1 MKATTV
7 VALLLHL
14 TCYLSQERFRVSAYI
29 SDPWRQRLPACSP
42 LVPSSSILGDLSSV
56 VSRRSRSIDRLR
68 SSFAPSSRIKINDCH
83 ISAALKATPSRRFS
97 ENEEGEEEDVD
108 NVIRRKPKAS
118 SDDVT
123 STFDLDPLVVDTSLS
138 FRRIS
143 WLSWWSQVILTTVS
157 SVTLLFARNVVVARR
172 GGVAISGT
180 SVFWLAGWG
189 IVASLTSIVWT
200 WGGARLSRR
209 LLRKATTRVSAAN
222 MARRAIRIG
231 ILINL
236 IGMGLTLLGAEQIV
250 GGLAIKVL
258 TQQPQ
263 AAMSAFLPQPSA
275 LIQTVEPL
283 DILVV
288 QANTNTL
295 FSHFCSLTSLL
306 YLTRWTTALDPPS
319 VDQKERPR

>member
-1 MKATTV
+1 MLEKSTSHRT
-7 VALLLHL
+7 
-14 TCYLSQERFRVSAYI
+14 
-29 SDPWRQRLPACSP
+29 SDHQSR
-42 LVPSSSILGDLSSV
+42 PSSI
-56 VSRRSRSIDRLR
+56 RSI
-68 SSFAPSSRIKINDCH
+68 PCH
-83 ISAALKATPSRRFS
+83 GNALQATPKFRLN
-97 ENEEGEEEDVD
+97 ENEEGEEEDD
-108 NVIRRKPKAS
+108 AENLRRSAKS
-118 SDDVT
+118 SSFSSSVNENLA
-123 STFDLDPLVVDTSLS
+123 LDPLVLDTSLS

-172 GGVAISGT
+172 AVAAVSGA

-200 WGGARLSRR
+200 WGGTRLSRR

-222 MARRAIRIG
+222 MSRRAIRIG

-258 TQQPQ
+258 TQQQTAISPFSPQ
-263 AAMSAFLPQPSA
+263 LGA
-275 LIQTVEPL
+275 LVQTVEPL

-306 YLTRWTTALDPPS
+306 YLTRWTSLLDPPS
-319 VDQKERPR
+319 VERKERPRQ